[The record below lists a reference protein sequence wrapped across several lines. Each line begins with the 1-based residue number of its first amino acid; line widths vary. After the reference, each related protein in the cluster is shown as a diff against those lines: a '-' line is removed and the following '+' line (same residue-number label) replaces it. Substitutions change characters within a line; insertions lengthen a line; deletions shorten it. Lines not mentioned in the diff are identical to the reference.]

1 MHRVHHFD
9 TSEAAYEASLNEW
22 DVREGDVLVIEAER
36 VVGLGST
43 DPIAITVVAGALKT
57 IVAMTRD
64 ELLAELVHGAPEI
77 GYAVDEA
84 LRHGWPVAPHY
95 LGFAG
100 PHRCIPSSKAA
111 VTLTLDDVAVTL
123 DAIDHRIATLTER
136 SATTDAQSSHGL
148 FLAQGL
154 SRLPDARSRIGGYTK
169 TS

>member
-9 TSEAAYEASLNEW
+9 TTEAAYEASLNEW

-43 DPIAITVVAGALKT
+43 DPIAITFVAGALKT
-57 IVAMTRD
+57 IAAMTRD

-95 LGFAG
+95 LGCAG
-100 PHRCIPSSKAA
+100 PQRCLPSSQAA
-111 VTLTLDDVAVTL
+111 VTQRAGRAARRGRRFEGAILFGDLAADIHIRTCGDLDCAIGNRGRVT
-123 DAIDHRIATLTER
+123 
-136 SATTDAQSSHGL
+136 
-148 FLAQGL
+148 GL
-154 SRLPDARSRIGGYTK
+154 SGGRN
-169 TS
+169 S